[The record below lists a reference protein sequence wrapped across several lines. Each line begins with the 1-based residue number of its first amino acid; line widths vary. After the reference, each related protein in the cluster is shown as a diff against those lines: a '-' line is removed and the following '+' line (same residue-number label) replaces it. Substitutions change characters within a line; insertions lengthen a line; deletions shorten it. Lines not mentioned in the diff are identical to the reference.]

1 VRRTVLLHGLL
12 LAALLAAG
20 CTHHTVEVKPIEVKP
35 ITVNVNF
42 QIDRELDQFF
52 DFEDEL
58 PADSGEATGPTD
70 ASDTEKESQ

>member
-1 VRRTVLLHGLL
+1 MRRNLLTPGLL
-12 LAALLAAG
+12 LAVLLAAG

-42 QIDRELDQFF
+42 RIDRELDQFF

-58 PADSGEATGPTD
+58 PVESGEASGPTE
-70 ASDTEKESQ
+70 ASDTEKESP